1 MEQEVDPELLEQWM
15 QIVSEQGEL
24 TTKELKRVQ
33 KQMDTATLISDLHKG
48 WGEKAPDLRYKKPK
62 RAPPVEENRSQ
73 KTRGGLD
80 KNRASIK
87 MNNDEEEETS
97 KNKTETK
104 QSRQN
109 FEEIEDR
116 RKALANEKQ
125 KNERVVAK
133 SPRNEEETRI
143 LSSF

>member
-87 MNNDEEEETS
+87 MDNDEEETS